1 MQCFGMQYIL
11 FGNYIVEHV
20 VGRLGKWDAVEKKRR
35 VATQEDIN
43 WIYIKTVL
51 FVLVSIAYFY
61 FIIMG
66 WTL

>member
-1 MQCFGMQYIL
+1 MCLDMQYTRY
-11 FGNYIVEHV
+11 GTYIVELV
-20 VGRLGKWDAVEKKRR
+20 VGNLGKWDAVEKKKR
-35 VATQEDIN
+35 ATTQEDIN

-51 FVLVSIAYFY
+51 FVLGSIAYFY

>member
-1 MQCFGMQYIL
+1 M
-11 FGNYIVEHV
+11 
-20 VGRLGKWDAVEKKRR
+20 GRLGKWDEVEKKRIT
-35 VATQEDIN
+35 TQEDIN

-51 FVLVSIAYFY
+51 FVLGSMAYFY

>member
-1 MQCFGMQYIL
+1 M
-11 FGNYIVEHV
+11 
-20 VGRLGKWDAVEKKRR
+20 GRLGKWDSVEKKRR

-51 FVLVSIAYFY
+51 FVLASIAYFY

>member
-1 MQCFGMQYIL
+1 ME
-11 FGNYIVEHV
+11 VV
-20 VGRLGKWDAVEKKRR
+20 VGRLGDWDNVEKKKR
-35 VATQEDIN
+35 VATQQDIN

-51 FVLVSIAYFY
+51 FVLGSIAYFY

>member
-1 MQCFGMQYIL
+1 M
-11 FGNYIVEHV
+11 
-20 VGRLGKWDAVEKKRR
+20 GRLGKWDEVEKKKR
-35 VATQEDIN
+35 VTTQEDIN
-43 WIYIKTVL
+43 WIYIKTIM

>member
-1 MQCFGMQYIL
+1 MQYMH
-11 FGNYIVEHV
+11 FGNYIMEVV
-20 VGRLGKWDAVEKKRR
+20 VGRLGDWDNVEKKKR
-35 VATQEDIN
+35 VATQQDIN

-51 FVLVSIAYFY
+51 FVLGSIAYFY

>member
-1 MQCFGMQYIL
+1 MYLDTQYTLYGI
-11 FGNYIVEHV
+11 YIVELV
-20 VGRLGKWDAVEKKRR
+20 VGNWDKVEKSKR
-35 VATQEDIN
+35 ATTQQDIN
-43 WIYIKTVL
+43 WLYIKTGM

>member
-1 MQCFGMQYIL
+1 MYLDTQYTLYGI
-11 FGNYIVEHV
+11 YIVELV
-20 VGRLGKWDAVEKKRR
+20 VGNWDKVEKSKR
-35 VATQEDIN
+35 ATTQQDIN
-43 WIYIKTVL
+43 WIYIKTGM

>member
-1 MQCFGMQYIL
+1 MQFIH

-20 VGRLGKWDAVEKKRR
+20 VGNWDKVEKSKR
-35 VATQEDIN
+35 ATTQEDIN
-43 WIYIKTVL
+43 WLYIKTVL
-51 FVLVSIAYFY
+51 FVLASIAYFY